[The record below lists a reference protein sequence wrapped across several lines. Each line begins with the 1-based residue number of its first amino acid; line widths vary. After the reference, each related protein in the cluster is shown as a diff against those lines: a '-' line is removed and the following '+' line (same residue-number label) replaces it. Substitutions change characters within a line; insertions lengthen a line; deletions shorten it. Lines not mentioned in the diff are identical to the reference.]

1 MRILQTSTLTREAKQ
16 HMQTKEYTYRAQP
29 LRERSRRGDKKV
41 LKRARIE
48 VRKWE
53 IAVSEWGCV
62 VVVVVKERGE
72 ERSEKSAGG

>member
-1 MRILQTSTLTREAKQ
+1 MREAEEG
-16 HMQTKEYTYRAQP
+16 T
-29 LRERSRRGDKKV
+29 KKV

-62 VVVVVKERGE
+62 VVVKERGE